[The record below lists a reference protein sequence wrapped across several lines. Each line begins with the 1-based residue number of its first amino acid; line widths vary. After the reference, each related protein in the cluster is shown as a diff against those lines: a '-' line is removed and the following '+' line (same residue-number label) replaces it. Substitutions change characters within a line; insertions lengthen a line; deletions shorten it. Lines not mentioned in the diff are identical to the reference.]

1 MPVSNGCT
9 ALRREAVF
17 KSPRP
22 FPRPPCRGEVL
33 PWVLP
38 EAPRRAAMALNPIE
52 KDPLDGPPLIEI
64 LARVAARAGE
74 TDPAI
79 GALQK
84 LLSIP
89 YGSAFSA
96 SVPLTPGLLRLDPMF
111 DPIRND
117 PRFEKLASTDG

>member
-1 MPVSNGCT
+1 
-9 ALRREAVF
+9 
-17 KSPRP
+17 
-22 FPRPPCRGEVL
+22 
-33 PWVLP
+33 
-38 EAPRRAAMALNPIE
+38 MALNPIE

-96 SVPLTPGLLRLDPMF
+96 SVPLTPGPAPARSDVRSDPERSALRETRID
-111 DPIRND
+111 
-117 PRFEKLASTDG
+117 